1 MAFTI
6 RQRVLALVLALIGGA
21 AWWQQSGQVP
31 EAPVK
36 PVRARLPDYTVEQFT
51 ATTMDLNGRPARSL
65 TAREMRHYPDD
76 DSSELD
82 LPVLVLNRPGE
93 PPWDIRSETGWI
105 SGDRERLLL
114 HGQVFADREG
124 RGEARPIHL
133 KTSELTV
140 QPRQSYA
147 ETAMPVEITSDED
160 WLRSTGMQV
169 WFGETAM
176 RARFLGRARGRFAVQ

>member
-1 MAFTI
+1 MAFTA
-6 RQRVLALVLALIGGA
+6 RQSVLALVLTLVGGA
-21 AWWQQSGQVP
+21 AWWQQSGQAP
-31 EAPVK
+31 EAPPT
-36 PVRARLPDYTVEQFT
+36 PVRARLPDYTVEQFI
-51 ATTMDLNGRPARSL
+51 ATTMGPNGRPARSL

-82 LPVLVLNRPGE
+82 LPILVLNRPDG

-105 SGDRERLLL
+105 SGDREQLLL

-140 QPRQSYA
+140 RPRQNYA

-160 WLRSTGMQV
+160 WLKSTGMQV
-169 WFGETAM
+169 WFGETEM

>member
-1 MAFTI
+1 MAFTV
-6 RQRVLALVLALIGGA
+6 RQRVLALVLTLVGGV
-21 AWWQQSGQVP
+21 AWWQQSGQAP
-31 EAPVK
+31 EAP
-36 PVRARLPDYTVEQFT
+36 PMLVRARLPDYTVEQFT
-51 ATTMDLNGRPARSL
+51 ATTMDPNGRPARSL

-82 LPVLVLNRPGE
+82 LPVLVLNRPDG
-93 PPWDIRSETGWI
+93 PPWDIRSESGWI
-105 SGDRERLLL
+105 SGDREWLLL

-133 KTSELTV
+133 RTSELTV
-140 QPRQSYA
+140 RPRQSYA

-160 WLRSTGMQV
+160 WLTSTGMQV
-169 WFGETAM
+169 WFGETEM